1 MGAAAFLMAEMTD
14 TGTPT
19 SWCAPSCLPPPGF
32 TGIFLMVHF
41 KAKSIGLKG
50 PGQDSPPKGK
60 DIFPKLYLLLP

>member
-1 MGAAAFLMAEMTD
+1 M
-14 TGTPT
+14 P
-19 SWCAPSCLPPPGF
+19 PSCPALYF

-50 PGQDSPPKGK
+50 LDLFLPKGK